1 MPTRRPLFLA
11 LCAFLPLTLPL
22 TLQATDPV
30 PRLGLIINEDN
41 SHFFTTR
48 DADDMT
54 IEGLQAWVDQYAGTE
69 VSHLFLN
76 PSAMKTSYASE
87 VRGVIWELTEHQK
100 MPTGNGLRWME
111 NAKLLHERGL
121 DPYTI
126 WIDRS
131 REKGI
136 SPWIS
141 MRMND
146 VHNVPDTTSY
156 MHSPF
161 WIEHPEFW
169 RIPGDEITDWT
180 DRGLDYNQPAVREHA
195 MALVRELLERYDAD
209 GLELDWM
216 RFSWH
221 FKPGEESQGGETLTH
236 FMREVRELVDEYSV
250 RRGHPIQLGVR
261 VPAHPDAADGLGMP
275 GAAWAREGLIDWLVP
290 TPFWTTTDFDIPV
303 QLWRERLGAAADHV
317 VLAPGIEYNLRA
329 WPEGQNV
336 PNTLETT
343 RGWAAMAW
351 EQGADQLYLFNYMD
365 SQTLPVSVADYRRLL
380 EDGLGPTE
388 LARQPRRH
396 PQTYRDTVPLGSD
409 AGIVLPAALSV
420 GLTLSLNLGTLL
432 ENDTNT
438 FILGLD
444 ETASVDADL
453 VVTINGVPCQRLAD
467 HPAPEMFPASG
478 RALQF
483 TCPPQAVVSGHN
495 TFVVAPVTDAPA
507 VQIIWAEV
515 RVEPQ

>member
-22 TLQATDPV
+22 TLQATDPA

-41 SHFFTTR
+41 SHFFGTR

-54 IEGLQAWVDQYAGTE
+54 IEGLQAWVDQYADTE

-100 MPTGNGLRWME
+100 KPSGKALRWPE

-126 WIDRS
+126 WINRS

-146 VHNVPDTTSY
+146 VHEASDTTNH
-156 MHSPF
+156 MHSPY
-161 WIEHPEFW
+161 WIEHPEYW
-169 RIPGDEITDWT
+169 RIPGDEITNWV
-180 DRGLDYNQPAVREHA
+180 DRGLDYNQPALREYA
-195 MALVRELLERYDAD
+195 MALVRELLERYYAD

-216 RFSWH
+216 RFGWH

-236 FMREVRELVDEYSV
+236 FMREVRELVDEYSI
-250 RRGHPIQLGVR
+250 RWGHPIQLGVR
-261 VPAHPDAADGLGMP
+261 VPANPDAADGLGMP

-303 QLWRERLGAAADHV
+303 QLWRARLGAAADHV
-317 VLAPGIEYNLRA
+317 VLAPGIEYNMRA
-329 WPEGQNV
+329 WPKGQNV

-420 GLTLSLNLGTLL
+420 GLTLSLNLGTVL

-444 ETASVDADL
+444 DTATVDVDL
-453 VVTINGVPCQRLAD
+453 VVKINGVPCQRLAD
-467 HPAPEMFPASG
+467 HPAPDMFPASV

-483 TCPPQAVVSGHN
+483 ACPPQAVVSGHN
-495 TFVVAPVTDAPA
+495 TFVVAPLTDAPA
-507 VQIIWAEV
+507 VQII
-515 RVEPQ
+515 